1 MSCVLRADGQR
12 LSTSTARGSV
22 PPLLVRTP
30 SKPTVRDG
38 STVRKGHCGSTVQG
52 QGTAS
57 PPSRSIATV
66 PCSATA
72 LLAPVAVAQIQ
83 HLLFKGVY
91 KAPWGSDTVMSVL
104 PECHLSLIP
113 PRRVLHIGAREKE
126 SCKRVTPLIKGNEGQ
141 HQRKYLTLGRAISRL
156 KAESGTASCS
166 GPGSRALVSIRST
179 PLTPEHAALLHAGYW
194 GDTQSSPQSPSTCT
208 SVPGPASSA
217 NTALTFCTGVTAAA
231 VSEQA

>member
-1 MSCVLRADGQR
+1 MGAQCAKAIVGALCRARAQ
-12 LSTSTARGSV
+12 
-22 PPLLVRTP
+22 PP
-30 SKPTVRDG
+30 
-38 STVRKGHCGSTVQG
+38 
-52 QGTAS
+52 

-113 PRRVLHIGAREKE
+113 PRRVLHIGAREEE